1 MAQSESQAATLS
13 GEDAPTTPAR
23 RRAAAGDAVRDR
35 IKGRA
40 IELFTRRGFNGV
52 TFIDIGRDLGIPHSL
67 IHYHFGSKSALAEEV
82 LRDFSD
88 AGMGE
93 LAAIWEAR
101 DKSLL
106 EKFTA
111 GRDRLYQR
119 FIQFNPDGVIAHAP
133 GLVSRFSLEFE
144 AITPA
149 MQGLVKATHERTDR
163 IILHALEI
171 AVARGELVQTCPKD
185 LLMLQIGS
193 AFFVPGPT
201 AHYGW
206 SFERLDDLLR
216 SIYVTIIRAFGT
228 GMAVPAAWPP
238 LAGHP
243 VRSGAAALIKP
254 RIRAKA
260 TTRPS

>member
-1 MAQSESQAATLS
+1 MVQTGGQAVKPVSE
-13 GEDAPTTPAR
+13 GAPTAPAR

-88 AGMGE
+88 AGMTE
-93 LAAIWEAR
+93 LAEIWEAP

-149 MQGLVKATHERTDR
+149 MQELVKATHERTDR
-163 IILHALEI
+163 IILNALEI
-171 AVARGELVQTCPKD
+171 AVARNELVQGCPKD

-228 GMAVPAAWPP
+228 GMTVPIAWSA
-238 LAGHP
+238 LAGSP
-243 VRSGAAALIKP
+243 ARAAAAPIKP

-260 TTRPS
+260 NGRPS

>member
-1 MAQSESQAATLS
+1 MTSTTIKAES
-13 GEDAPTTPAR
+13 APPR

-35 IKGRA
+35 IKARA
-40 IELFTRRGFNGV
+40 IELFTRRGYHGV
-52 TFIDIGRDLGIPHSL
+52 TFIDIGRDLAIPHSL

-93 LAAIWEAR
+93 LAAIWEDPAT
-101 DKSLL
+101 SLL
-106 EKFTA
+106 QKFIA
-111 GRDRLYQR
+111 ARDRLYHR

-144 AITPA
+144 SITPD
-149 MQGLVKATHERTDR
+149 MQRLVKHTHDRTDR
-163 IILHALEI
+163 IILNALQI
-171 AVARGELVQTCPKD
+171 AVGRRELVESCPER

-216 SIYVTIIRAFGT
+216 SIYVTIICAFG
-228 GMAVPAAWPP
+228 GEGADRAAWPSLITP
-238 LAGHP
+238 DF
-243 VRSGAAALIKP
+243 IKP
-254 RIRAKA
+254 RVRAKA
-260 TTRPS
+260 GRSAP